1 MDQNEQ
7 QAGAEAPEQSA
18 GTSESATEQNEGSQE
33 SQETQ
38 QQSEG
43 LSPEAQEIVNKA
55 IGRQHAKFR
64 EEQQRA
70 DGLQQENAQLRAQM
84 PQEQRPV
91 VPEAPDPMDDDFDQ
105 KMATRDKAIRDGAT
119 FDANQQ
125 TATAQATAAANQAQ
139 NTRQATLA
147 QSAQTYTER
156 AQTMGLDA
164 ADLQVAGNTVAAY
177 GVSDELAEHILN
189 DEQGPLITQYLAGN
203 LNELETL
210 RGLAPMQAAV
220 HLATTIMPKIT
231 AAPANSG
238 APPPS
243 DGLAGGGVP
252 PSSRGPDGTT
262 YE

>member
-1 MDQNEQ
+1 MAQDEQ
-7 QAGAEAPEQSA
+7 QAGEESLEQSA

-38 QQSEG
+38 ESKS
-43 LSPEAQEIVNKA
+43 LTPETQLVVNKA

-64 EEQQRA
+64 EEQERA
-70 DGLQQENAQLRAQM
+70 DGLEAEVTRLKAQM

-91 VPEAPDPMDDDFDQ
+91 IPEVPDPLDDDFEQ
-105 KMATRDKAIRDGAT
+105 KLALRDTAIREVAAYDVRQEVA
-119 FDANQQ
+119 ASQA
-125 TATAQATAAANQAQ
+125 TATANQVQA
-139 NTRQATLA
+139 TRQAALT

-156 AQTMGLDA
+156 AQKLGLDA
-164 ADLQVAGNTVAAY
+164 AELQVAGNTVAAY

-189 DEQGPLITQYLAGN
+189 DEQGPLITRYLAGN
-203 LNELETL
+203 LHELEIL

-220 HLATTIMPKIT
+220 HLATKIVPKMT
-231 AAPANSG
+231 AVPINTG

-252 PSSRGPDGTT
+252 PSERGPKGTT
-262 YE
+262 YS